1 MGSRG
6 AYLKGGGFKEY
17 RYHTIMRYNNVRF
30 VVQNEGSSIKLPE
43 MSNSR
48 WAVYATLGKNGEIK
62 SVSFYNGSR
71 KKYKEI
77 DFKNHKGMAPHV
89 HAFDQKIGLRDDKR
103 IPPRK
108 PTAREMNRV
117 QHIVDFYERHDL
129 QSKSKEYYRN
139 LGRR

>member
-1 MGSRG
+1 
-6 AYLKGGGFKEY
+6 
-17 RYHTIMRYNNVRF
+17 
-30 VVQNEGSSIKLPE
+30 

-89 HAFDQKIGLRDDKR
+89 HAFDQKIGLAMISGFR
-103 IPPRK
+103 
-108 PTAREMNRV
+108 RESQRPA
-117 QHIVDFYERHDL
+117 
-129 QSKSKEYYRN
+129 K
-139 LGRR
+139 